1 MTSRFQA
8 FLTVLIFTII
18 VLLLVFGA
26 GLLLS
31 EVLKYHKVSGGEIRT
46 VMVVTAKN
54 TCNNF
59 EPALQAQYLNDG
71 TICIIGLGYNAIWID
86 RFGGRHEVPTEYEV
100 IK

>member
-1 MTSRFQA
+1 MTSRLQA

-26 GLLLS
+26 GLLLQ
-31 EVLKYHKVSGGEIRT
+31 EVLKYHKVNSGEIRT
-46 VMVVTAKN
+46 VFVATAKN

-71 TICIIGLGYNAIWID
+71 TICIIGLGYNAVWID
-86 RFGGRHEVPTEYEV
+86 QYGGLHEVPTEYVV